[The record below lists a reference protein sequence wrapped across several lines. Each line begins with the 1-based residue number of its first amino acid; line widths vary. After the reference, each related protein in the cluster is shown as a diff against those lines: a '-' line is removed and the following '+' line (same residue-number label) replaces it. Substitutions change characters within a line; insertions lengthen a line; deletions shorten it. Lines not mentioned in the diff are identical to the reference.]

1 MNLGWICPSSPRAP
15 ITVQMQGAMWTEVCV
30 SARAQLAL
38 HTLSVFRNR
47 ASFPVFSLGCD
58 HEGRG
63 RVGVGG
69 PAVVCALLQV
79 SPGDTGWDFADYQG
93 SPFVLKAG
101 TSEYRGLLANYME
114 LICKNPG
121 AMFEISNAGENA

>member
-1 MNLGWICPSSPRAP
+1 
-15 ITVQMQGAMWTEVCV
+15 MWTEVCV

-79 SPGDTGWDFADYQG
+79 SPGDTGWDVFSLDYHVDGPIATVRPAGGFRAAAALTEITSLG
-93 SPFVLKAG
+93 SDH
-101 TSEYRGLLANYME
+101 LA
-114 LICKNPG
+114 PRHTR
-121 AMFEISNAGENA
+121 